1 MPRKRRTGADRRDAD
16 LFRGSSG
23 YRRARPEG
31 RAARSWRRGGS
42 RSPAS
47 PRQAACGRRDCGQ
60 ALRGHHHRAG
70 PGEKL
75 TAAGRRELRRGGD
88 RSLGLR
94 IIEEFIGALRPT
106 TVEAERSR
114 IRQAGLERL
123 HFAWAGSLEPHQPHY
138 YRLHGPTLV
147 IEYDNTQN
155 EADHIHSVGHDAIRA
170 AIARIAQPAR

>member
-1 MPRKRRTGADRRDAD
+1 MI
-16 LFRGSSG
+16 
-23 YRRARPEG
+23 
-31 RAARSWRRGGS
+31 AAK
-42 RSPAS
+42 PFE
-47 PRQAACGRRDCGQ
+47 DIIT
-60 ALRGHHHRAG
+60 G
-70 PGEKL
+70 PGREKS
-75 TAAGRRELRRGGD
+75 LRQPVGVSFGAMTDGD
-88 RSLGLR
+88 RSLALR